1 MVYYV
6 NYNSFQPVSQY
17 FLALYTTHLRS
28 IIATGDEYMDTHA
41 RLRQLMNERNW
52 TEYKLA
58 KESGLSQ
65 STISNLFA
73 RNNTPSIPTLEI
85 ICRAFGITLA
95 QFFADGNFV
104 ELTDEQYGFFNRWA
118 ALRPEQKRLVD
129 ELIGQFK

>member
-1 MVYYV
+1 
-6 NYNSFQPVSQY
+6 
-17 FLALYTTHLRS
+17 
-28 IIATGDEYMDTHA
+28 MDVLD
-41 RLRQLMNERNW
+41 RLRRLMYERDW
-52 TEYKLA
+52 TEYRLA
-58 KESGLSQ
+58 KESGLPQ
-65 STISNLFA
+65 STISNIFN
-73 RNNTPSIPTLEI
+73 RNYQPSISSLEL